1 MIERLRYLKRM
12 FHSHS
17 FFGWKGYFHLVDLQC
32 KIQNATGTELW
43 NLYEEQHKIM
53 YDYIDRNLKQHRMMD
68 YTGCRAVKND
78 IDDQNIWVCWLQ
90 GESAMPKVV
99 RICYNNLKKN
109 ANGHKVILIT
119 WNNLNDYL
127 SVSPTIMNKVGKGLS
142 LIAYSDFIRLNLL
155 SIYGGLWVD
164 ATFLITAPLD
174 ESIFESRFFSIKNN
188 VHSNALVCKYRWAVN
203 FVYASKNSDIM
214 KHIRNLFCAF
224 WEQNKRSINYLL
236 IDYCFEYEA
245 INNRIFTQLL
255 EDMPFTNEHSHE
267 TYVFILMML
276 STPKNGL
283 NGLAI
288 LTCLN

>member
-127 SVSPTIMNKVGKGLS
+127 S
-142 LIAYSDFIRLNLL
+142 LIPQHY
-155 SIYGGLWVD
+155 YK
-164 ATFLITAPLD
+164 
-174 ESIFESRFFSIKNN
+174 IFF
-188 VHSNALVCKYRWAVN
+188 
-203 FVYASKNSDIM
+203 
-214 KHIRNLFCAF
+214 
-224 WEQNKRSINYLL
+224 
-236 IDYCFEYEA
+236 
-245 INNRIFTQLL
+245 
-255 EDMPFTNEHSHE
+255 
-267 TYVFILMML
+267 L
-276 STPKNGL
+276 ST
-283 NGLAI
+283 
-288 LTCLN
+288 